1 MSVLNAD
8 CFVGVEDVA
17 NVLRDAKKVVVL
29 TGAGVS
35 TDSGIPDFRSA
46 GGFWVDDKGRS
57 MGREEVA
64 SRSYYQRRPK
74 DFWVKYKEIFYD
86 KMTGSFEPNQNH
98 ELIVDLEQGR
108 RVIVATQNVDG
119 LHQRAGSSE
128 VYEMH
133 GSLRKAICPKCK
145 TEYDVDFITSVEVPR
160 CVRVNGKGVACNFI
174 LDVNV
179 VLFGDRVRHF
189 KEVVAEL
196 QDADVLLV
204 MGTSLAVSPVNTLL
218 SERGATTKVVI
229 LNREYTPDDDVDH
242 YETYVVLGELSEIVA
257 DLRGRLV

>member
-1 MSVLNAD
+1 MSRGEEM
-8 CFVGVEDVA
+8 FVTSTDVA
-17 NVLRDAKKVVVL
+17 CLLSEAKKIVVL

-86 KMTGSFEPNQNH
+86 KMTGTFEPNQNH
-98 ELIVDLEQGR
+98 DFIVDLEKDR
-108 RVIVATQNVDG
+108 RVVVATQNVDG
-119 LHQRAGSSE
+119 LHQRAGSRE

-133 GSLRKAICPKCK
+133 GSLRKAVCPKCK

-160 CVRVNGKGVACNFI
+160 CTRVKGKGVACNFI

-189 KEVVAEL
+189 NTVVQEL

-218 SERGATTKVVI
+218 SERGANTKVVI
-229 LNREYTPDDDVDH
+229 LNREYQSDFEIDH
-242 YETYVVLGELSEIVA
+242 YETYVLLGELSDIVGE
-257 DLRGRLV
+257 LRDRLM